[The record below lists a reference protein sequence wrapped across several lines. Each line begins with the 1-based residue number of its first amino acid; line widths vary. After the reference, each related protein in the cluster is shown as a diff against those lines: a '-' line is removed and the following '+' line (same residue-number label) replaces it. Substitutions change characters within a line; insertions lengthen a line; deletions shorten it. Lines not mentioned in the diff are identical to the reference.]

1 MSNVTFTAHEST
13 VLQALATGG
22 YFGFFDD
29 GIRADS
35 TSWTDVFTDEAAGV
49 LGLSAKAAG
58 GVLSSM
64 IKKGLFETDGEDGLY
79 MTQAGADAVLA
90 LRK

>member
-1 MSNVTFTAHEST
+1 MDINFTAHETT
-13 VLQALATGG
+13 VINALATGG

-29 GIRADS
+29 GIQANS

-58 GVLSSM
+58 GVLSSL
-64 IKKGLFETDGEDGLY
+64 IKKGLFETDGEEGLY

>member
-1 MSNVTFTAHEST
+1 MSNVTFTANEST
-13 VLQALATGG
+13 VLSALATGG

-29 GIRADS
+29 GIQANS
-35 TSWTDVFTDEAAGV
+35 TSWTDVFTEEAAGV

-64 IKKGLFETDGEDGLY
+64 IKKGLFETDGEEGLY
-79 MTQAGADAVLA
+79 MTQAGADAVIA